1 MPCMRCVSTP
11 GSWPGRRVI
20 EDAPAPG
27 EAEEELAFKA
37 IECLAASSG
46 TGPRDRLGPESG
58 PYRRPTC
65 RASWLE
71 LTRHRPP
78 YLGTGANVVISP
90 GQNSRP
96 QQFRDRPTDACD
108 KGRMEEIETAPC

>member
-1 MPCMRCVSTP
+1 
-11 GSWPGRRVI
+11 VI

-46 TGPRDRLGPESG
+46 TGPRRPVGGGTSG

-65 RASWLE
+65 RASWVE
-71 LTRHRPP
+71 LTPHRPP
-78 YLGTGANVVISP
+78 YLGTWANFVISP

-96 QQFRDRPTDACD
+96 QQFHDLPTDACYE
-108 KGRMEEIETAPC
+108 GRISKHGSKP

>member
-1 MPCMRCVSTP
+1 MRCVSTP

-20 EDAPAPG
+20 EDAQAPG
-27 EAEEELAFKA
+27 ETEEELAFKA

-65 RASWLE
+65 RASWVE

-78 YLGTGANVVISP
+78 YLGDGRYTPETGN
-90 GQNSRP
+90 RP
-96 QQFRDRPTDACD
+96 VSGVGEPPLRRRDRTLAGAAQTD
-108 KGRMEEIETAPC
+108 